1 MSVPAGLTSPQK
13 YESTIKALR
22 LTDSDAQQLFDFFHK
37 VDEDGS
43 GEVSLLEFFD
53 YLDLKRTKF
62 AKRAF
67 GLFDEDGSGEIVS
80 TPLPRSV
87 RYTHASD

>member
-1 MSVPAGLTSPQK
+1 MLTVRALRVVVLRGCCVQK
-13 YESTIKALR
+13 FESTIKALK

-43 GEVSLLEFFD
+43 GQVSLLEFFD

-67 GLFDEDGSGEIVS
+67 GLFDDDNSGEIV
-80 TPLPRSV
+80 RS
-87 RYTHASD
+87 RCHM

>member
-1 MSVPAGLTSPQK
+1 MSFPAGLTPPQK